1 GSGRPGMAGAGEG
14 AGGQPGAN
22 RGGGRPGGT
31 GGGRMMA
38 MDLDQMKERMF
49 QNPEIKAAY
58 DKQVEE
64 DPSFAE
70 DEERQRTFLIQQMRQ
85 MRAQSG
91 GGPPR

>member
-1 GSGRPGMAGAGEG
+1 M
-14 AGGQPGAN
+14 
-22 RGGGRPGGT
+22 

-49 QNPEIKAAY
+49 QNSQIKEAF

-70 DEERQRTFLIQQMRQ
+70 DEERQRAFLIQQMRQ
-85 MRAQSG
+85 MRAQG
-91 GGPPR
+91 GGGRSQ